1 MSRYT
6 DWTSGEPIEKEW
18 PMTPDDPALRARL
31 RWLSDEAPKLWWQPE
46 NRGDT
51 SKSAHLE
58 VRAIA
63 DDALAALAAAA
74 EAAPL
79 DVERLAEA
87 IWTAE
92 TGDYLQYAD
101 PVEARRFAA
110 DIAREYAAL
119 RSPDTETA
127 GEAG

>member
-1 MSRYT
+1 MTYT
-6 DWTSGEPIEKEW
+6 DWTSGEPVEKEW
-18 PMTPDDPALRARL
+18 TMTGPTDPALRARL

-63 DDALAALAAAA
+63 DDALAALAAA

-79 DVERLAEA
+79 DVERLAAAVHGEF
-87 IWTAE
+87 WLDPKHKEGDGCEQSAE
-92 TGDYLQYAD
+92 RIAD
-101 PVEARRFAA
+101 T
-110 DIAREYAAL
+110 YAAL
-119 RSPDTETA
+119 RSPDTET
-127 GEAG
+127 ER